1 MELNNVKTY
10 LAIAIIG
17 SVVGF
22 LYLIIQREQGLPKTL
37 LFFYIT
43 LYIIAFLRYVLERRH
58 YRKHKAVTASTQF
71 LILPFS
77 VLFMGNYIS
86 PFSNFVEIFVI
97 NINLVSGDTV
107 HLYFN
112 LISLSMILPL
122 IVLSVLFNNYFSGKW
137 PAMAVN
143 RKIRRGRLIPFLLFT
158 LFVLLLL
165 FGFFINLKMD
175 FLSLFFAVI
184 YFVMF
189 IGYFIVSPLQKSRQ
203 RTVQRTPAASTRR
216 SPTRA
221 SASSRQRPSTTST
234 STRSRRSTSAQTSG
248 RISSSSASRRRAV
261 TTARTT
267 SAKIAP
273 GKDITTT
280 KKVTRSTTV
289 RRGTKNIFPVGR
301 ATKDDL
307 KCIICYMDFKKSE
320 SRKVILCP
328 HCKYPAHADEFFNW
342 FQQSKLCARCN
353 KPISTKYVKSPIYRV
368 STKVYIETVIEKI

>member
-10 LAIAIIG
+10 IAIAIIG

-22 LYLIIQREQGLPKTL
+22 LYLIIQRDVPRTL
-37 LFFYIT
+37 IFFYIT
-43 LYIIAFLRYVLERRH
+43 LYIIAFLRYILERRH

-71 LILPFS
+71 LLLPFS

-86 PFSNFVEIFVI
+86 PVSNLAEIFVI
-97 NINLVSGDTV
+97 NINIASGDTV
-107 HLYFN
+107 SLYFN
-112 LISLSMILPL
+112 LISLTMILPL
-122 IVLSVLFNNYFSGKW
+122 IVLSVLFNNYLSGKW

-143 RKIRRGRLIPFLLFT
+143 RKIRRGKLIPFLLFT
-158 LFVLLLL
+158 LFVLLQLV
-165 FGFFINLKMD
+165 GFFINFKMD

-184 YFVMF
+184 YLVMV
-189 IGYFIVSPLQKSRQ
+189 IGYLIISPIHESRQ
-203 RTVQRTPAASTRR
+203 RTVQRTTKTTRR
-216 SPTRA
+216 APARSSA
-221 SASSRQRPSTTST
+221 SARQRSSTTST
-234 STRSRRSTSAQTSG
+234 SRRSSSAQTSS

-267 SAKIAP
+267 SAKVAP
-273 GKDITTT
+273 GRDITST

-289 RRGTKNIFPVGR
+289 RRSTKNIFPVGK
-301 ATKDDL
+301 ATKEDL
-307 KCIICYMDFKKSE
+307 KCIICYMAFKKSE

-328 HCKYPAHADEFFNW
+328 HCKYPAHADEFFSW

-368 STKVYIETVIEKI
+368 STKVYIETVIEKL